1 MVFLT
6 RLTSGRVYIA
16 SNRMGTYMDVNLFNW
31 HSRRA
36 QYARLGHA
44 LKNWVLLFNL
54 TFALLI
60 ILGVLA
66 LVAGMALGWALIGL
80 SAVPAMIVK
89 WYKYEL
95 KDVPRVASGTSID
108 SQLDSELLAL
118 LPEQPTPKEI
128 AIALMQANGGLF
140 FQVRF
145 GVGGSFLKEV
155 ASDNRADTVAIFQEA
170 LAISQQ
176 AGGRLNPGVLILAMI
191 RQLPA
196 RETLLGHLQLSED
209 DLLRGIH
216 WYNHLNDLVDK
227 ARKRPKQAGGI
238 GRDWSFGWIPTLTQ
252 YGMNISQS
260 GTLARGEIRSE
271 VLTQLVSSLANN
283 SGVIALVGKD
293 GVGKTELVYE
303 LAEKLM
309 FPTKDVPIQLHYH
322 QVFMLDASR
331 LVSVAN
337 ERGGVE
343 RLISA
348 LLGEAYAAKN
358 IIVCLDNAELFFED
372 GVGSV
377 DITRLLMP
385 IIEAGRLRMILTMD
399 EQKFLQISKRT
410 PAMAS
415 AVNRITVH
423 PTDEFETLKV
433 LEDHLPSIEY
443 RRKVTYMYQSLKDA
457 YRLSQR
463 YVYDI
468 SMPGQAISLL
478 ESAAEYAES
487 GLVTSVSVAAAI
499 EQSTGVKTSAAS
511 NEDERAKLLNLESL
525 IHQRMIG
532 QERAV
537 SVVSDA
543 LRRARSGVRNQ
554 NRPVGTFMFLGP
566 TGVGKTELAKSLA
579 AVYFGG
585 ERNIIRLDMNEFV
598 SSSDVARLI
607 ADGSDDAGSLTA
619 QVMKQP
625 FSVVLLDEI
634 EKAHPSVLST
644 LLQLLDEGIL
654 RDIRNREV
662 SFRDTVVIATS
673 NAGSDRIQEYLARGY
688 SLQQFE
694 ETFISELISSHLF
707 HPEFLNRFDE
717 IVVFGSL
724 TKPELLQV
732 VDLILVSVNKNLA
745 EQKITVT
752 VAQDAKEYLV
762 EAGYDPRLGARPMR
776 RVVQRAVENTV
787 AKLLLS
793 NEVSAGGT
801 IEINLEQVS
810 SMLDR
815 KAQADSIAA
824 NTLQ

>member
-1 MVFLT
+1 
-6 RLTSGRVYIA
+6 
-16 SNRMGTYMDVNLFNW
+16 MGAVVDVNLFNW

-36 QYARLGHA
+36 QYARLGKA
-44 LKNWVLLFNL
+44 LSSWIVLLKVTL
-54 TFALLI
+54 ALLI
-60 ILGVLA
+60 FIGIMALA
-66 LVAGMALGWALIGL
+66 VGMALGWALIGL
-80 SAVPAMIVK
+80 AVVPAMIVE

-95 KDVPRVASGTSID
+95 KDVPISTIGNSVD
-108 SQLDSELLAL
+108 NVLDSELLAL

-128 AIALMQANGGLF
+128 AMALMQANGGLF
-140 FQVRF
+140 FHIRF

-155 ASDNRADTVAIFQEA
+155 ASENRADTVAIFEEA
-170 LAISQQ
+170 LLISKEV
-176 AGGRLNPGVLILAMI
+176 GGRISPGVMILAMI

-209 DLLRGIH
+209 DLIRGIQ
-216 WYNHLNDLVDK
+216 WYHHLNDLIEK
-227 ARKRPKQAGGI
+227 SKKRPKQAGGI
-238 GRDWSFGWIPTLTQ
+238 GRDWSFGWIPNLSR
-252 YGMNISQS
+252 YGSNISQS
-260 GTLARGEIRSE
+260 GTLARGEIRTE
-271 VLTQLVSSLANN
+271 VLSQLVNSLANN
-283 SGVIALVGKD
+283 SGVIALIGKD

-309 FPTKDVPIQLHYH
+309 YPTKDIPTQLQYH

-337 ERGGVE
+337 ERGGLEQLVGT
-343 RLISA
+343 

-377 DITRLLMP
+377 DLTRLLLP
-385 IIEAGRLRMILTMD
+385 IIEAGRLRIILTMD

-410 PAMAS
+410 PAVAS
-415 AVNRITVH
+415 AVSRITVH
-423 PTDEFETLKV
+423 PTSESDTLKV

-443 RRKVTYMYQSLKDA
+443 KRRVTYMYQSLKDA

-478 ESAAEYAES
+478 ESAADYAES
-487 GLVTSVSVAAAI
+487 GLVTSRSVAAAI

-511 NEDERAKLLNLESL
+511 NEDEREKLLNLESL
-525 IHQRMIG
+525 IHERMIG

-554 NRPVGTFMFLGP
+554 NRPVGTFLFLGP

-688 SLQQFE
+688 SLEQFE
-694 ETFISELISSHLF
+694 EKFISELISSHLF

-724 TKPELLQV
+724 TKPELLKV
-732 VDLILVSVNKNLA
+732 VDLILESVNKN
-745 EQKITVT
+745 T
-752 VAQDAKEYLV
+752 
-762 EAGYDPRLGARPMR
+762 
-776 RVVQRAVENTV
+776 
-787 AKLLLS
+787 
-793 NEVSAGGT
+793 
-801 IEINLEQVS
+801 
-810 SMLDR
+810 
-815 KAQADSIAA
+815 
-824 NTLQ
+824 